1 MCGILGLV
9 SFAPA
14 RARSTR
20 LLVAATHVV
29 AHRGPDDE
37 GYLLWRPGEEPRVYA
52 GPATTRT
59 TSDAHRLAALPPSA
73 PWNVAFGHRRL
84 SIVDL
89 SPAGHQP
96 MIDTATGLSIT
107 YNGEIYNHLELR
119 EELERLGHPF
129 QSHSDTEVILRAW
142 IEWGPECVSR
152 FNGMFAFVILDPR
165 DGGTL
170 HAVRDRFGVKPLYWA
185 RVGDLVAFASE
196 IKQIRALPGFT
207 PHLDLTS
214 ARDYLVSGVLDTGTH
229 TFDVGVRQL
238 AGGERAVVPLDRA
251 PELQLSRWYSVKPR
265 VFQGSLADA
274 ANECHALL
282 ADSVSLRLRADVPV
296 GSCLSGGL
304 DSSAIVCLA
313 RAALEAHGRHEGQ
326 VTVTARYE
334 LEAYDEWRYAQQ
346 IITRTQARAV
356 EVWPS
361 VERLQAELDRLIWH
375 MDEPFVSTSQ
385 FSQWCVFSGA
395 ADAGLKVMLDG
406 QGSDEQL
413 AGYAGNDTSF
423 FAGLM
428 RRGSVLDLVAEVT
441 SFRSRMGSM
450 PVSQLLL
457 AARNVVPSL
466 DRVLPQRVRL
476 APEDPAWLRLRTASR
491 VSTAAPRDLNDSLMR
506 QTLSTS
512 LPVLLRYE
520 DRNSMAWSIE
530 SRVPFLDYRLVEFL
544 AGLPDSFKL
553 RRGWTKL
560 VFREAM
566 RGVLPEDVRAR
577 RDKMGFVTPEQV
589 WVTRTATEWFREQVR
604 AAVQFAPDVFEG
616 VETLRMFEDIA
627 RGRTAFSFLPWR
639 VLCFGRWLRALELG
653 EPARNETHLLAA
665 PS

>member
-1 MCGILGLV
+1 MNL
-9 SFAPA
+9 APSPDS
-14 RARSTR
+14 STR
-20 LLVAATHVV
+20 PVTMATHVV
-29 AHRGPDDE
+29 EHRGPDDE
-37 GYLLWRPGEEPRVYA
+37 GYLLWNPTEPPRVYA

-59 TSDAHRLAALPPSA
+59 TADAHRLAPIPSTA
-73 PWNVAFGHRRL
+73 NWYVAFGHRRL

-96 MIDTATGLSIT
+96 MIDAATGLSIT

-119 EELERLGHPF
+119 AELEGLGHRF
-129 QSHSDTEVILRAW
+129 HSHSDTEVMLRAW
-142 IEWGPECVSR
+142 IEWGPDCVSR
-152 FNGMFAFVILDPR
+152 FNGMFAFVMLDPR
-165 DGGTL
+165 DGGKV

-185 RVGDLVAFASE
+185 RVGHLIAFASE
-196 IKQIRALPGFT
+196 IKQIRSLPGFT
-207 PHLDLTS
+207 PRLDLAT
-214 ARDYLVSGVLDTGTH
+214 ARDYLVSGILDTGAH
-229 TFDVGVRQL
+229 TFDLGVRQL
-238 AGGERAVVPLDRA
+238 TGGERAVLQLDRT
-251 PELQLSRWYSVKPR
+251 PNLQVSRWYTVVPR
-265 VFQGSLADA
+265 DFQGSLDDA
-274 ANECHALL
+274 AGECRSLL
-282 ADSVSLRLRADVPV
+282 ADSVALRLRADVPV

-326 VTVTARYE
+326 VTVTARYD
-334 LEAYDEWRYAQQ
+334 LDAYDEWRYAEQ
-346 IITRTQARAV
+346 IITRTEARAV
-356 EVWPS
+356 EVWPT
-361 VERLQAELDRLIWH
+361 VERLQSELDRLVWH

-413 AGYAGNDTSF
+413 AGYSGNDTSF

-428 RRGSVLDLVAEVT
+428 RRGSVLDLAAEVT
-441 SFRSRMGSM
+441 AFRSRTGRM
-450 PVSQLLL
+450 PISQLLL

-466 DRVLPQRVRL
+466 DRVLPHRVRL
-476 APEDPAWLRLRTASR
+476 TPETPPWLRLRAESRASH
-491 VSTAAPRDLNDSLMR
+491 AAPRDLNDSLMR

-589 WVTRTATEWFREQVR
+589 WVTQTATAWFREQVG
-604 AAVQFAPDVFEG
+604 AAADAAPEILDAT
-616 VETLRMFEDIA
+616 ETLRMFDDIA
-627 RGRTAFSFLPWR
+627 GGRAAFSFLPWR
-639 VLCFGRWLRALELG
+639 VLCFGRWLRSLERG
-653 EPARNETHLLAA
+653 EPVVQETELFAT
-665 PS
+665 PP